1 MLFIYLSH
9 LASIDK
15 FTKFGFAKSS
25 KHKKA
30 IDIPLSILLYYLCL
44 SSNNVYVLV
53 SWTRYSSSIMHTA

>member
-53 SWTRYSSSIMHTA
+53 S